1 MSADVDI
8 CVRRYVQE
16 DGAAV
21 RTFIRDHVRADHSIT
36 QDWLFDW
43 FYRGVGNENGAITS
57 VVLEWNGEVAGF
69 RGMIPGLFQ
78 VPGEDGKVSIVQGG
92 TYAFWNIRF
101 RGQTASFGPDICS
114 VPIWF
119 QPLSYEGTPINAF
132 FRLSVPDR
140 QSQIPFGDTYIVKS
154 ENDQDRPNL
163 LGREGSWVY

>member
-92 TYAFWNIRF
+92 TYAFLNIRGEL
-101 RGQTASFGPDICS
+101 RGRKLGYRMYEKTAEISQRFITTLGSNRQTSAPIYYEEWLAEPGRSPSIC
-114 VPIWF
+114 
-119 QPLSYEGTPINAF
+119 TPAPK
-132 FRLSVPDR
+132 RR
-140 QSQIPFGDTYIVKS
+140 
-154 ENDQDRPNL
+154 L
-163 LGREGSWVY
+163 LGTACQQG